1 MSLSN
6 LEGLGV
12 AEYDVELD
20 ALNVATTITAL
31 SVGSN
36 AFYASD
42 KGAYSIAYGASISQ
56 AITARQGTVTV
67 TGAGALG
74 AAAKFQLELTGAAA
88 VIGGTDQL
96 LIWQGP
102 SGTADAFA
110 QGKAISA
117 VVDIIAVGAA
127 AIQITNHSA
136 GTYTVAGGTDIVLSY
151 MFI

>member
-6 LEGLGV
+6 LESLGV
-12 AEYDVELD
+12 AEYDVDLD
-20 ALNVATTITAL
+20 ALNVATTVSAL
-31 SVGSN
+31 TVGAN
-36 AFYASD
+36 AFYAQN

-56 AITARQGTVTV
+56 AITARQGRVTV

-74 AAAKFQLELTGAAA
+74 AAAKFQLELTGATS

-96 LIWQGP
+96 VIWQGP
-102 SGTADAFA
+102 SGTAGAFA
-110 QGKAISA
+110 QGKAITA
-117 VVDIIAVGAA
+117 VVDIVAPGAA
-127 AIQITNHSA
+127 AIQITNRSA